1 MGRKKHKMT
10 RGRILTAIVVVAVL
24 AFIAVGIFSDELPGG
39 SSGGSTKSHE
49 CISDTVDASVAEDG
63 SLHVVDAREYQFT
76 GTYSLTAAIL
86 DPPESGAAVVN
97 GVSVIDAD
105 GTRASLT
112 EVPFDT
118 LWRTTGGPGNGYYSY
133 DSEKKTLYAFSKTSN
148 ATKTFVFDYTYTNA
162 IDRYDDCSVLYW
174 QFIPKGWDV
183 DTNNVNATLT
193 LPVPSGQAV
202 SGGGN
207 VIAYG
212 HGDLSGDVAFNADG
226 TISFTIPRVKSGT
239 FAEMRVAFPPSWTPS
254 VSSAKTHAS
263 SQWDSIMQE
272 EAGWQREAQMK
283 RIASA
288 LLLVVPLLLSV
299 AMVVASIVM
308 FRRHGKEH
316 KPEFQGEYWRDV
328 PAKGVH
334 PAVVG
339 RIWRWNEED
348 PNDLIVTMMHLGN
361 QHVVSIDAEQSVRQ
375 RKILGDK
382 VETTYRLTYHE
393 DKAADLERIDY
404 KALDAMFKHF
414 SGDTFTLSELQE
426 YAKEHAE
433 EFMDGVKRWE
443 SAVDD
448 EVGKRGYFE
457 LEGER
462 YKSVMQFVSVG
473 IAVLAAVLSVVLEN
487 FAPLLGL
494 LPGCAVMFA
503 FSFFM
508 PRRSRD
514 AVEIHARCE
523 ALKKWFED
531 FTALDKAVPTDAK
544 VWGELMVY
552 AYLFGVSDRVA
563 EQLSQINPNI
573 WDDAAFASTVYWYHA
588 PYSYAAG
595 AAGVSTGDFFHDAFD
610 NTFASAQAA
619 IDAATAKDLASDVF
633 SGGGGGGGGFSGGG
647 GGGFGGGG
655 GGFSR

>member
-86 DPPESGAAVVN
+86 DPPESGAAIVN

-393 DKAADLERIDY
+393 DKAADLERIDC

-508 PRRSRD
+508 PRRSRY

-563 EQLSQINPNI
+563 EQLSQINPDI

>member
-86 DPPESGAAVVN
+86 DPPESGAAIVN

-174 QFIPKGWDV
+174 QFISKGWDV

-193 LPVPSGQAV
+193 LPVPSEQAV

-212 HGDLSGDVAFNADG
+212 HGDLSGDMAFNADG

-382 VETTYRLTYHE
+382 VATTYRLTYHE

-494 LPGCAVMFA
+494 LPGCAVMLA

-508 PRRSRD
+508 PRRSRY

-531 FTALDKAVPTDAK
+531 FTALDKAVPADAK

-563 EQLSQINPNI
+563 EQLSQINPDI

-595 AAGVSTGDFFHDAFD
+595 ATGVSTGDFFHDAFD

>member
-86 DPPESGAAVVN
+86 DPPESGAAIVN

-263 SQWDSIMQE
+263 SQWDSIIQE

-508 PRRSRD
+508 PRRSRY

-563 EQLSQINPNI
+563 EQLSQINPDI

>member
-10 RGRILTAIVVVAVL
+10 RGRILTAIVVMAVL

-86 DPPESGAAVVN
+86 DPPGSGAAIVN

-226 TISFTIPRVKSGT
+226 TISYTIPRVKSGT

-263 SQWDSIMQE
+263 NQWDSIMQE

-462 YKSVMQFVSVG
+462 YRSVMQFASVG

-508 PRRSRD
+508 PRRSRY

-563 EQLSQINPNI
+563 EQLSQINPDI

-633 SGGGGGGGGFSGGG
+633 SGGGGGGGFSGGG

>member
-24 AFIAVGIFSDELPGG
+24 AFIAVGIFSDELPGS

-86 DPPESGAAVVN
+86 DPPESGAAIVN

-226 TISFTIPRVKSGT
+226 TISYTIPRVKSGT

-316 KPEFQGEYWRDV
+316 EPEFQGEYWRDV

-393 DKAADLERIDY
+393 DEAADLERIDY

-462 YKSVMQFVSVG
+462 HKSVMQFVSVG

-508 PRRSRD
+508 PRRSRY

-563 EQLSQINPNI
+563 EQLSQIKPDI

-595 AAGVSTGDFFHDAFD
+595 AAGVSTGEFFHDAFD

>member
-24 AFIAVGIFSDELPGG
+24 AFIAVGIFSDELPGS
-39 SSGGSTKSHE
+39 SSGSSTKSHE
-49 CISDTVDASVAEDG
+49 CISDTVGASVAEDG

-86 DPPESGAAVVN
+86 DPPESGAAIVN

-162 IDRYDDCSVLYW
+162 VDRYDDFSVLYW

-226 TISFTIPRVKSGT
+226 TISYTIPRVKSGT

-414 SGDTFTLSELQE
+414 SGGTFTLSELQE

-462 YKSVMQFVSVG
+462 YKSVMQFASVG

-508 PRRSRD
+508 PRRSRY

-563 EQLSQINPNI
+563 EQLSQINPDI

-588 PYSYAAG
+588 PYGYAAG

-633 SGGGGGGGGFSGGG
+633 SGGGGGGG
-647 GGGFGGGG
+647 FGGGG

>member
-1 MGRKKHKMT
+1 
-10 RGRILTAIVVVAVL
+10 
-24 AFIAVGIFSDELPGG
+24 
-39 SSGGSTKSHE
+39 
-49 CISDTVDASVAEDG
+49 
-63 SLHVVDAREYQFT
+63 
-76 GTYSLTAAIL
+76 
-86 DPPESGAAVVN
+86 
-97 GVSVIDAD
+97 
-105 GTRASLT
+105 
-112 EVPFDT
+112 
-118 LWRTTGGPGNGYYSY
+118 
-133 DSEKKTLYAFSKTSN
+133 
-148 ATKTFVFDYTYTNA
+148 
-162 IDRYDDCSVLYW
+162 
-174 QFIPKGWDV
+174 
-183 DTNNVNATLT
+183 
-193 LPVPSGQAV
+193 
-202 SGGGN
+202 
-207 VIAYG
+207 
-212 HGDLSGDVAFNADG
+212 
-226 TISFTIPRVKSGT
+226 
-239 FAEMRVAFPPSWTPS
+239 
-254 VSSAKTHAS
+254 
-263 SQWDSIMQE
+263 MQE

-288 LLLVVPLLLSV
+288 LLLIVPLLLSV

-508 PRRSRD
+508 PRRSRY

-563 EQLSQINPNI
+563 EQLSQINPDI

>member
-10 RGRILTAIVVVAVL
+10 RGRILTVIVVVAVL

-86 DPPESGAAVVN
+86 DPPESGAAIVN

-105 GTRASLT
+105 GTHTSLT

-272 EAGWQREAQMK
+272 EAGWQREAQTK

-462 YKSVMQFVSVG
+462 YKSVMQFASVG
-473 IAVLAAVLSVVLEN
+473 IAVLAAVLSVFLEN

-508 PRRSRD
+508 PRRSRY

-563 EQLSQINPNI
+563 EQLSQINPDI

-595 AAGVSTGDFFHDAFD
+595 AVGVSTGDFFHDAFD

-633 SGGGGGGGGFSGGG
+633 SGGGGGGGFSGGG

>member
-86 DPPESGAAVVN
+86 DPPESGAAIVN

-207 VIAYG
+207 VIAFG

-226 TISFTIPRVKSGT
+226 TISFKIPRVKSGT

-254 VSSAKTHAS
+254 VSSAKIHAS

-328 PAKGVH
+328 PARGVH

-393 DKAADLERIDY
+393 DKAADLECIDY

-508 PRRSRD
+508 PRRSRY

-563 EQLSQINPNI
+563 EQLSQINPDI

>member
-10 RGRILTAIVVVAVL
+10 RGRILAAIVVVAVL
-24 AFIAVGIFSDELPGG
+24 AFIAVGIFSDELPGS

-86 DPPESGAAVVN
+86 DPPESGAAIVN

-263 SQWDSIMQE
+263 SQWDNIMQE

-508 PRRSRD
+508 PRRSRY

-563 EQLSQINPNI
+563 EQLSQINPDI

-595 AAGVSTGDFFHDAFD
+595 AAGVSTGEFFHDAFD

>member
-86 DPPESGAAVVN
+86 DPPESGAAIVN

-308 FRRHGKEH
+308 FRRHGKER

-334 PAVVG
+334 PAVIG

-563 EQLSQINPNI
+563 EQLSQINPDI

>member
-86 DPPESGAAVVN
+86 DPPESGAAIVN

-226 TISFTIPRVKSGT
+226 TISYTIPRVKSGT

-334 PAVVG
+334 PAVIG

-462 YKSVMQFVSVG
+462 YKSMMQFVSVG

-494 LPGCAVMFA
+494 LPGCAVMFV

-508 PRRSRD
+508 PRRSRY

-563 EQLSQINPNI
+563 EQLSQINPDI

>member
-76 GTYSLTAAIL
+76 GAYSLTAAIL
-86 DPPESGAAVVN
+86 DPPESGAAIVN

-148 ATKTFVFDYTYTNA
+148 DTKTFVFDYTYTNA

-508 PRRSRD
+508 PRRSRY

-563 EQLSQINPNI
+563 EQLSQINPDI

>member
-24 AFIAVGIFSDELPGG
+24 AFIAVGIFSDELPGS

-86 DPPESGAAVVN
+86 DPPESGAAIVN

-226 TISFTIPRVKSGT
+226 TISYTIPRVKSGT

-288 LLLVVPLLLSV
+288 LLLIVPLLLSV

-508 PRRSRD
+508 PRRSRY

-563 EQLSQINPNI
+563 EQLSQINPDI

-633 SGGGGGGGGFSGGG
+633 SGGGGGGGFSGGG

>member
-1 MGRKKHKMT
+1 MGRKKHKVT
-10 RGRILTAIVVVAVL
+10 RGRILIVIVVVAVV
-24 AFIAVGIFSDELPGG
+24 AFVGMDIFSDELSDSPSG
-39 SSGGSTKSHE
+39 SSTKSHE
-49 CISDTVDASVAEDG
+49 CISDTMDAGIAEDG
-63 SLHVVDAREYQFT
+63 SLHVVDAREYKFT

-86 DPPESGAAVVN
+86 DPPESGSAIVN
-97 GVSVIDAD
+97 GVSVVDAD
-105 GTRASLT
+105 GTRSSLT
-112 EVPFDT
+112 EVPFNT
-118 LWRTTGGPGNGYYSY
+118 LWRTMGGPGSGYYSY
-133 DSEKKTLYAFSKTSN
+133 DSEKKTLYAFSNTSD

-162 IDRYDDCSVLYW
+162 VDRYDDCSVLYW
-174 QFIPKGWDV
+174 QFIPEGWDV

-193 LPVPSGQAV
+193 LPVPSGQTV
-202 SGGGN
+202 SGGSN

-212 HGDLSGDVAFNADG
+212 HGDLSGSVAFNDDG
-226 TISFTIPRVKSGT
+226 TISYTIPRVKSGT
-239 FAEMRVAFPPSWTPS
+239 FAEMRVAFPSSWTPS
-254 VSSAKTHAS
+254 VPSAKTHAS
-263 SQWDSIMQE
+263 SQWDSIMEE
-272 EAGWQREAQMK
+272 EAGWQREAQLK

-299 AMVVASIVM
+299 ALIVASIVM

-393 DKAADLERIDY
+393 DKAAGLGRIDC

-414 SGDTFTLSELQE
+414 SGNTFTLSELQE

-433 EFMDGVKRWE
+433 QFMDGVKRWE

-448 EVGKRGYFE
+448 EVGKHRYFE

-462 YKSVMQFVSVG
+462 YKFLMLLISVG
-473 IAVLAAVLSVVLEN
+473 IAVVAAVASVFLEN

-494 LPGCAVMFA
+494 LPGCVVMFA

-563 EQLSQINPNI
+563 EQLSQINPDI
-573 WDDAAFASTVYWYHA
+573 WDDAAFASTVYWYHT
-588 PYSYAAG
+588 PYGYAAG
-595 AAGVSTGDFFHDAFD
+595 PTGASTGDFFHDAFD

-619 IDAATAKDLASDVF
+619 IDAATAKDVASDMF
-633 SGGGGGGGGFSGGG
+633 SGGGGGGGFSGGG

>member
-10 RGRILTAIVVVAVL
+10 RGRILTVIVVVAVL
-24 AFIAVGIFSDELPGG
+24 AFIAVGIFSDELPGS

-86 DPPESGAAVVN
+86 DPPESGAAIVN

-162 IDRYDDCSVLYW
+162 IDRYDDCSILYW

-226 TISFTIPRVKSGT
+226 TISFTIPKVKSGT

-272 EAGWQREAQMK
+272 ETGWQREAQMK

-288 LLLVVPLLLSV
+288 LLLIVPLLLSV

-508 PRRSRD
+508 PRRSRY

-563 EQLSQINPNI
+563 EQLSQINPDI